1 MPTTDTPNQAIVQGP
16 IEPDEPLFPTI
27 EVRLNSTSG
36 EILTDGGFRSV
47 GSFVQNT
54 DTSITLYVKNVG
66 DTGSVL
72 TIPQNGISIETGGSA
87 VINSNPSS
95 SGALNIVQGSS
106 GISFTVKFDTTVV
119 GNKSFEVSILSSDAS
134 TPKHNHTFFFTV
146 TSPSTLVP
154 DIAVVYNGSQ
164 VQNDSVVALGS
175 YPKEGVTDISFS
187 IFNYATPNLIVS
199 QNGIDLTLIT
209 GNELLTTDPT
219 ASSSVTL
226 GFNASTTFTIRLDT
240 ADLGNKSVIVTIT
253 SNDSDENPFV
263 FTITYTVA
271 KAFDLIVQES
281 SEEVT
286 EDETVNLGSFNK
298 RTIINRN
305 ISVSN
310 RGISYGIRLL
320 SISSDGEVSL
330 IGVPSLPYVLQ
341 PNERNIVE
349 FVARFGSA
357 TLGRKNAS
365 LRIQWEVSA

>member
-1 MPTTDTPNQAIVQGP
+1 MPAGNPDVAP
-16 IEPDEPLFPTI
+16 IITYPTI
-27 EVRLNSTSG
+27 EVRLNTESG
-36 EILTDGGFRSV
+36 EILTDGGFHSI

-54 DTSITLYVKNVG
+54 VTTVTVYVKNTG

-72 TIPQNGISIETGGSA
+72 TIPQNGIFIESGGSA
-87 VINSNPSS
+87 TISSNPSS
-95 SGALNIVQGSS
+95 SGSINIVQGSS
-106 GISFTVKFDTTVV
+106 GISFTVNVTTSVV
-119 GNKSFEVSILSSDAS
+119 GNKSFEVVILSSDTS
-134 TPKHNHTFFFTV
+134 VPRHNHTFFFTV

-154 DIAVVYNGSQ
+154 DITVVYGGNQ
-164 VQNDSVVALGS
+164 VQNDSVVTLGA
-175 YPKEGVTDISFS
+175 YPKEGVANISFS
-187 IFNYATPNLIVS
+187 IFNYATPDLIIS
-199 QNGIDLTLIT
+199 QEGIDLTLIT
-209 GNELLTTDPT
+209 SNESLTTDPT

-226 GFNASTTFTIRLDT
+226 GFNQSTTFAIGLDT
-240 ADLGNKSVIVTIT
+240 TELGDKSLIVTIT

-263 FTITYTVA
+263 FTISYTVS

-286 EDETVNLGSFNK
+286 EDETVSLGSFNK

-305 ISVSN
+305 ISISN

-330 IGVPSLPYVLQ
+330 IGIPSLPYVLQ

-357 TLGRKNAS
+357 TLGRKSAS

>member
-1 MPTTDTPNQAIVQGP
+1 MPITDPPNQSVEGP
-16 IEPDEPLFPTI
+16 IEPDNPLFPRI
-27 EVRLNSTSG
+27 EVRLNSASG
-36 EILTDGGFRSV
+36 EILTDGGFHSV

-119 GNKSFEVSILSSDAS
+119 GNKSFEVSVLSSDDS

-164 VQNDSVVALGS
+164 VQNDSVVSLGS
-175 YPKEGVTDISFS
+175 YPKEGITDISFS
-187 IFNYATPNLIVS
+187 IFNYATPNLIIS

-226 GFNASTTFTIRLDT
+226 GFNASTSFAIRLDT

-253 SNDSDENPFV
+253 SNDSDENPFI

-281 SEEVT
+281 SEEVA